1 MIETKG
7 MDARD
12 RLLIERAEKTLRNN
26 VIQTTGADGL
36 PPYGNFHG
44 IAPSP
49 RTYPG
54 VWNWD
59 AAFHMIAVSRFDVKL
74 AQDQARILF
83 SRQLENGQLADVL
96 FANGNA
102 VFRFTKP
109 PVLAWAISQAG
120 EHAPDDTFLAQCYPH
135 LEKNLAWW
143 ERERSDGTLFFY
155 RVSKMESGWDN
166 TPRFDFPNRIDW
178 CYAVDLNGYMVL
190 FYDAMAKI
198 AGKMNKTEQQR
209 RYLQRKSTLEATIER
224 VLFDERRGCYCDYNR
239 VLRRFTGHLSPASF
253 VPLFTRTA
261 SREHAEKMMLLA
273 ANRDAFYPGLPT
285 IAYCDRAYRSGKYWR
300 GPTWLNMAYFVIL
313 GLHQYGY
320 TPLALELTEHILHWC
335 AAETSAIFEY
345 YDSRSGKGL
354 GARDFGWSSAFII
367 ELVFFKYNVL
377 GEGNT

>member
-1 MIETKG
+1 MITPG

-12 RLLIERAEKTLRNN
+12 RTLLERAQTTLRNN
-26 VIQTTGADGL
+26 VIQVSDASGGS
-36 PPYGNFHG
+36 PFGSYRG
-44 IAPSP
+44 IAPSQL
-49 RTYPG
+49 TYPG

-59 AAFHMIAVSRFDVKL
+59 AAFHMIAVSRFDAEL
-74 AQDQARILF
+74 ARDQARILF
-83 SRQLENGQLADVL
+83 SRQLESGQLVDVL

-109 PVLAWAISQAG
+109 PVLAWAIVQAD
-120 EHAPDDTFLAQCYPH
+120 EHASDDTFLAQCYAH

-198 AGKMNKTEQQR
+198 AGRIGKTEQQR
-209 RYLQRKSTLEATIER
+209 AYLLRKSMLEATVER
-224 VLFDERRGCYCDYNR
+224 VLFDERRGYYCDYNR
-239 VLRRFTGHLSPASF
+239 IFRRFTGRLSPASF

-261 SREHAEKMMLLA
+261 SREHAEEMALLA
-273 ANRDAFYPGLPT
+273 ANKDAFYPGLPT
-285 IAYCDRAYRSGKYWR
+285 IAYRDIAYRSGKYWR
-300 GPTWLNMAYFVIL
+300 GPTWLNTAYFAIL
-313 GLHQYGY
+313 GLYHYGY
-320 TPLALELTEHILHWC
+320 ESLALELTENILHWC
-335 AAETSAIFEY
+335 AEETDAIFEY
-345 YDSRSGKGL
+345 YDSHSGKGL

-367 ELVFFKYNVL
+367 ELVLFKYAVQ
-377 GEGNT
+377 GEENK